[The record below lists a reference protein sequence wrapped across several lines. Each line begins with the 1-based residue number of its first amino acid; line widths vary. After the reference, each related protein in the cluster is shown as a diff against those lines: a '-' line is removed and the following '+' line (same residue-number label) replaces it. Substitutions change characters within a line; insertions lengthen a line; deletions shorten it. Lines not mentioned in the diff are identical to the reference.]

1 MACYVTSCSG
11 GVFKKR
17 EGKFF
22 VVVAAVVVVVV
33 VVVVAAVAV
42 VVVVSLCPDLPER
55 TSEHTAQA
63 SSSRACHS
71 SESLTNPSL

>member
-1 MACYVTSCSG
+1 MIIIVT
-11 GVFKKR
+11 
-17 EGKFF
+17 
-22 VVVAAVVVVVV
+22 VVAVAV

-42 VVVVSLCPDLPER
+42 VVVVSLCPER
-55 TSEHTAQA
+55 TPDHTAQA

>member
-1 MACYVTSCSG
+1 MIIIVT
-11 GVFKKR
+11 
-17 EGKFF
+17 
-22 VVVAAVVVVVV
+22 VVAVAVVV

-55 TSEHTAQA
+55 NPEHTAQA

-71 SESLTNPSL
+71 SKSLTNPSL